1 MYIFDFEK
9 CHLLYNMVKT
19 MYSISQVAVWGC
31 SIYMRI
37 VIIMGNLDKVFFLF
51 HCSHILL
58 KLRAIYFVFRKG
70 KESHRQ
76 ENGRHRKS

>member
-31 SIYMRI
+31 SIYMHI
-37 VIIMGNLDKVFFLF
+37 VIIMGNLDKGFFPF

-70 KESHRQ
+70 
-76 ENGRHRKS
+76 